1 MVLDAPKP
9 SLLDAVCCNVDV
21 VKGAKGFLLKT
32 LEETSAILYDL
43 ELISFSAFSASTFFL
58 KENEKL

>member
-9 SLLDAVCCNVDV
+9 YFPDAVCCNVDV

-32 LEETSAILYDL
+32 LDYLVGFNISPILW
-43 ELISFSAFSASTFFL
+43 
-58 KENEKL
+58 